1 MAFFACGTHF
11 EQAPSRSGGL
21 PRPDDSVFR
30 VRRAEWNRVNGRA
43 VGAPIVLKGTH
54 FEQAP
59 ALPGLPGSATTRP
72 FGPGGAEWNLVN
84 EGADGALIILY
95 ICWERQVVG
104 VVPVCCLK
112 AWAKAAC

>member
-1 MAFFACGTHF
+1 M
-11 EQAPSRSGGL
+11 
-21 PRPDDSVFR
+21 
-30 VRRAEWNRVNGRA
+30 NGRA

-84 EGADGALIILY
+84 GCAVGAPIFVDVTKGLSLCHIVVSLLMLGTPSGGGGAGVLLEGLGEGGLLRVA
-95 ICWERQVVG
+95 
-104 VVPVCCLK
+104 
-112 AWAKAAC
+112 

>member
-1 MAFFACGTHF
+1 MRNSFGANTPATRGFPGQTTRPFG
-11 EQAPSRSGGL
+11 SGRLNGI
-21 PRPDDSVFR
+21 
-30 VRRAEWNRVNGRA
+30 RVNGRA
-43 VGAPIVLKGTH
+43 NGAPNVLEGTH

-72 FGPGGAEWNLVN
+72 FGSGGAELNLVN
-84 EGADGALIILY
+84 EGADGALILY
-95 ICWERQVVG
+95 ICWERQAVG

>member
-1 MAFFACGTHF
+1 MGAPLARPLFLRGTHF
-11 EQAPSRSGGL
+11 E
-21 PRPDDSVFR
+21 
-30 VRRAEWNRVNGRA
+30 E
-43 VGAPIVLKGTH
+43 
-54 FEQAP
+54 AP

-72 FGPGGAEWNLVN
+72 FGSGGAELNLVN
-84 EGADGALIILY
+84 EGANGALILY

>member
-1 MAFFACGTHF
+1 MRNSFGANTPATRGSPGQTTRPFG
-11 EQAPSRSGGL
+11 SGG
-21 PRPDDSVFR
+21 
-30 VRRAEWNRVNGRA
+30 AEWNRVNGRA

-54 FEQAP
+54 FEEAP

-72 FGPGGAEWNLVN
+72 FGSGGAEFNLVN
-84 EGADGALIILY
+84 EGAVGALILY